1 MFLPLSVC
9 EDRVFTCMFTLPSMQ
24 RPNPPRPV
32 PSRWS
37 VYVAPMEATT
47 APGAFNAKL
56 KLIFSLALAV
66 TFTSLPRRRLALDIP
81 PVAFF
86 IPGGSK
92 CVCVYGFVHLCRQ
105 RCSFQHLS
113 KKMHLGGLLSG
124 GGGQHQVC
132 GEACDF
138 DWGINLK
145 PPLMRH
151 SDRKVGLLKLGEI
164 KGRRGANAHIGS

>member
-9 EDRVFTCMFTLPSMQ
+9 EDRVFTCMFTPPSMH

-32 PSRWS
+32 PSCWS
-37 VYVAPMEATT
+37 VHVAPMEATT

-92 CVCVYGFVHLCRQ
+92 CVCMSVCVCMVLYTCAANAAAFSIYQRKCTWVDFCRGGWVGSTECVGK
-105 RCSFQHLS
+105 RAILT
-113 KKMHLGGLLSG
+113 GGL
-124 GGGQHQVC
+124 
-132 GEACDF
+132 
-138 DWGINLK
+138 I
-145 PPLMRH
+145 
-151 SDRKVGLLKLGEI
+151 
-164 KGRRGANAHIGS
+164 